1 VGLLRRPTTGE
12 IGDPL
17 DRRLSS
23 EALTSEQEFEGTALG
38 DQIVVTTQLLEGI
51 LTFHLQG

>member
-1 VGLLRRPTTGE
+1 MGLLRRPTTGE